1 MEQGGVS
8 VIPISTITDNSVGKS
23 KNIAG
28 IAQRSSSTI
37 QAAKEKLKSPWLSN
51 LMKEDATGWETLTL
65 TLAEV
70 IGTAILVFIGC
81 TGSIGSLGINPSV
94 LQVSLTFGLAV
105 MVAIQC
111 VGHVSGAYINPSIT
125 VAALILGKK
134 SLPMCLLYIGAQC
147 LGGLIGYGLLRVI
160 TPLELMYTTPET
172 DSSSFCMTDVH
183 VNLTSFQGVMSE
195 FIATGILIFFTCGLW
210 DCRNSKNTDSVP
222 IRFGLCITMLCLVFI
237 PFTGCS
243 LNPARTL
250 GPAVWNGYWI
260 NHWVYWLGPIGGAIV
275 AALLY
280 RCLFVCNRAQNDSG
294 QCE

>member
-37 QAAKEKLKSPWLSN
+37 QAAKEKLKSPWISN

-81 TGSIGSLGINPSV
+81 TGSIGSLGYDPSV
-94 LQVSLTFGLAV
+94 LQVSITFGLAV

-147 LGGLIGYGLLRVI
+147 LGGLIGFGLLKVI
-160 TPLELMYTTPET
+160 TPLELMYTNAEIGT
-172 DSSSFCMTDVH
+172 DSFCMTDIH
-183 VNLTSFQGVMSE
+183 VSLTTFQGVMSE

-210 DCRNSKNTDSVP
+210 DCRNSKNTDSAP
-222 IRFGLCITMLCLVFI
+222 IRFGLCITVLCLVFI
-237 PFTGCS
+237 PFSGCS

-280 RCLFVCNRAQNDSG
+280 RCLFVCNRAQNDPG